1 MNILKSNILL
11 TLTLLIS
18 ATLLAQQAH
27 SAEREIRVTKAER
40 VGMSSER
47 LTRIGRGMRR
57 LIDADKIPG
66 TVTLVARR
74 GEVVHYE
81 ANGLRNIAAGLPMEK
96 DTIFRL

>member
-11 TLTLLIS
+11 TLTLLTS
-18 ATLLAQQAH
+18 ATLLVQQAH

-81 ANGLRNIAAGLPMEK
+81 ANGLRNIAAGLPM
-96 DTIFRL
+96 